1 MTSEGTTELVDVK
14 LDITPKGTPYGIL
27 KLKGLGD
34 PDTGEPGELFI
45 FSDIFYKALKDK
57 ILVKGNNLRII
68 VEENIILKGL
78 GEPDAGD
85 HLKRV
90 NVKKITKIKQIN
102 KEQTL

>member
-57 ILVKGNNLRII
+57 ILVKGNNLRIT
-68 VEENIILKGL
+68 VEENIIKDKDTGDRLK
-78 GEPDAGD
+78 
-85 HLKRV
+85 KI
-90 NVKKITKIKQIN
+90 NVKKITKIN
-102 KEQTL
+102 QTNEDKHYDY

>member
-1 MTSEGTTELVDVK
+1 MTAQTTELVDVK
-14 LDITPKGTPYGIL
+14 LNITPEGNPYGIL
-27 KLKGLGD
+27 KLKGLG
-34 PDTGEPGELFI
+34 ELFV

-90 NVKKITKIKQIN
+90 NVKKITKINQIN

>member
-1 MTSEGTTELVDVK
+1 MTREGTTELVDVK
-14 LDITPKGTPYGIL
+14 LNITPEGNPYGIL
-27 KLKGLGD
+27 KLKGLGE
-34 PDTGEPGELFI
+34 PDTGELFI

-90 NVKKITKIKQIN
+90 NVKKITKIN
-102 KEQTL
+102 LTNEEQTL